1 MFSRIVEYKKAQG
14 TIYRGP
20 QGLSAGI
27 AQYIRSFL
35 QDLRGRRKNF

>member
-1 MFSRIVEYKKAQG
+1 MFSPIVESKKAQG
-14 TIYRGP
+14 TIYCGP
-20 QGLSAGI
+20 LGTMAGI